1 MCGMVWMWSR
11 VSYDV
16 QTILCRCLTMFR
28 GTERGRHRW
37 IVRESCLVNSVSSS
51 TSSTHKGLHRV
62 IIIIINHHHHH
73 RRMEVREM
81 CHEK

>member
-37 IVRESCLVNSVSSS
+37 IVRESCLVNSV
-51 TSSTHKGLHRV
+51 LHH
-62 IIIIINHHHHH
+62 HHHHH